1 MVMVDLFMALLA
13 TPTTI
18 SALRRCLSL
27 NKLRPRLTRARHVQ
41 ENLNPIGSY
50 RLTKNLYM
58 DLPDDQV

>member
-1 MVMVDLFMALLA
+1 MVMLDFFMLA

-18 SALRRCLSL
+18 STLRRSLFL

-41 ENLNPIGSY
+41 ENLNPIGSH

-58 DLPDDQV
+58 DFTDDQV